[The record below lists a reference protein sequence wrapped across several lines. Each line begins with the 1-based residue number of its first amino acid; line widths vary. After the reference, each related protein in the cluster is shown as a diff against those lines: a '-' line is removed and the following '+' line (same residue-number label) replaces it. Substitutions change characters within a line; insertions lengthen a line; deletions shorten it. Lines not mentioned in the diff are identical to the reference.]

1 MRRSCSDSNVPF
13 WAGSSSKP
21 KVKSPKDLNS
31 TFGYPY
37 INPLIGPKILLLAEV
52 DAPPEDLVFHKFYK
66 MNRTR
71 DLNQTM
77 NEDDEDL
84 LRNVDSAEVDA
95 PSDTA
100 EGDDFGTINDW
111 EMMT

>member
-37 INPLIGPKILLLAEV
+37 LEPNKAAEELFDV
-52 DAPPEDLVFHKFYK
+52 DDDDEVK

-71 DLNQTM
+71 DLNQAM

-100 EGDDFGTINDW
+100 EGDDFGTIND
-111 EMMT
+111 

>member
-37 INPLIGPKILLLAEV
+37 
-52 DAPPEDLVFHKFYK
+52 K
-66 MNRTR
+66 MNRTH
-71 DLNQTM
+71 DLNQAM

-100 EGDDFGTINDW
+100 EGDDFGTIND
-111 EMMT
+111 